1 MTYGLLIEIKGMDYV
16 YYDCKF
22 YSKLKQVQNILKKEH
37 QSLQKRNIEVIES
50 NENFLKYYD
59 YTLDEMNTY
68 KIILPYKIIKD
79 KNCGID

>member
-1 MTYGLLIEIKGMDYV
+1 MIYGLLIEIKGIDYE

-22 YSKLKQVQNILKKEH
+22 YSNLKQVQNILKKEL
-37 QSLQKRNIEVIES
+37 QSLSNKNIEVIKS

-59 YTLDEMNTY
+59 YTLDELNTF

-79 KNCGID
+79 KNCGIN